1 MIKHTGI
8 TDEDL
13 RKQIKQKQI
22 SFAGNIRLKIYG
34 RLNCGSGKRMKKEN
48 RVFFISE
55 EEAKAEGF
63 RACGNCM
70 RNKNPVNALQESR

>member
-1 MIKHTGI
+1 MVKHTGI
-8 TDEDL
+8 SDEEL
-13 RKQIKQKQI
+13 RKRIKQKQI

-34 RLNCGSGKRMKKEN
+34 RLNCRSGKRMKKEN

-55 EEAKAEGF
+55 KEAIAEGF

-70 RNKNPVNALQESR
+70 RNKTT